1 MAKLQHLKASRTK
14 ILTSLPTKSFGSDGD
29 IVMSKISGK
38 GVYLCSKVNGTWYA
52 ANKLQELSSIEN
64 ASINKLATKKL
75 SIRGLIN
82 ASENTDKFIV
92 SDFGNLKYRTGNQV
106 VEDLS
111 LPSVFVD
118 YKTAYC
124 SLGQYTDKDS
134 CESSGGTW
142 YYSENDSHDSISST
156 AENQLL
162 TVGQSIGKLDSES
175 NLLFDGSQL
184 KIKAS
189 SNYDDNWQTT
199 STKKLLKLFYD
210 SDNYSFFEI
219 GTVGELLLGTIGSNA
234 NLTLDS
240 AGLVKLDAEDSGL
253 GEGVQFL
260 LNGTKVGDITGH
272 HSATYLTLYENIGA
286 STNDNFNI
294 SCGAN
299 GATSISTVDAA
310 AAAGH
315 LTLVPDGDLILDPFS
330 NKIIINATDKLYFD
344 GGTNTYIHEASADVV
359 RHVVGDDI
367 LIELSE
373 KGADGNEVKF
383 DASVG
388 FDQKEPTYDADSTIV
403 DFRFSNKQFLTFDGG
418 DITNLTLQ
426 FPLVSGNFVL
436 LVKQDGTGSR
446 TITNYKAMEFDESA
460 ADGSAAVKF
469 PGGSNPTLTTDAN
482 HVDIISIYWDADN
495 EIAYG
500 VATLDFQ
507 F

>member
-14 ILTSLPTKSFGSDGD
+14 ILTSLPTKSFGNDGD
-29 IVMSKISGK
+29 IVMSKISGR

-64 ASINKLATKKL
+64 SSINKLATKKL
-75 SIRGLIN
+75 SIKGLIN

-106 VEDLS
+106 VEDLG
-111 LPSVFVD
+111 LPSVYVE
-118 YKTAYC
+118 YKTSYC

-175 NLLFDGSQL
+175 NLLYDGSTL
-184 KIKAS
+184 EIKRNT
-189 SNYDDNWQTT
+189 NYDDNWQTSAQT
-199 STKKLLKLFYD
+199 NLLKLTYD
-210 SDNYSFFEI
+210 S
-219 GTVGELLLGTIGSNA
+219 SNSA
-234 NLTLDS
+234 IFDVDSSGNLTLDS
-240 AGLVKLDAEDSGL
+240 AGLVKLDAEDFDAE
-253 GEGVQFL
+253 EGVQFL

-315 LTLVPDGDLILDPFS
+315 LTLAPDGDLVLDPFS

-344 GGTNTYIHEASADVV
+344 GGSIGNTYIHEASADVV

-367 LIELSE
+367 LMALSE
-373 KGADGNEVKF
+373 SGDDGNEVRF
-383 DASVG
+383 DSCVG
-388 FDQKEPTYDADSTIV
+388 FVQKEPTYDATDTEV
-403 DFRFSNKQFLTFDGG
+403 DFRFSNKQFVTFGSG
-418 DITNLTLQ
+418 NITNLKLT
-426 FPLVSGNFVL
+426 FPLVSGNFVVL
-436 LVKQDGTGSR
+436 LKQDGTGSR
-446 TITNYKAMEFDESA
+446 TVTNYKVFEFDESA
-460 ADGSAAVKF
+460 ADGHNAVKF
-469 PGGSNPTLTTDAN
+469 AGGSNPTLTTDAN